1 MVNRAM
7 KARLFRVGVTLGML
21 AILVEV
27 LGAGKKW

>member
-1 MVNRAM
+1 MFKTVT
-7 KARLFRVGVTLGML
+7 KARLFRVAVTLGML